1 MRSLPGGRMRSLV
14 RSYDMKVV
22 LASKNPHK
30 LVEISKITEKFGF
43 ELVLESDVGV
53 DIDVEETGSTF
64 EENSFLKAD
73 AVMKATGL
81 PALAD
86 DSGIAV
92 DALNGAPGIYS
103 ARYGF
108 DESLDDWGRLQLL
121 LKNTE
126 NVPDGQRQA
135 KFVCVITFVT
145 PEGQVIQSRGEI
157 HGELLRAPVG
167 ENGFGYDPIF
177 YYPPLGKST
186 AEMSPEEKNRVSH
199 RANALKGFYEKLKE
213 AGYADK

>member
-1 MRSLPGGRMRSLV
+1 
-14 RSYDMKVV
+14 MKVV
-22 LASKNPHK
+22 LASKNKHK
-30 LVEISKITEKFGF
+30 LVEISQITEKFGF
-43 ELVLESDVGV
+43 ELVLQSELGV
-53 DIDVEETGSTF
+53 DIDVEETGTTF
-64 EENSFLKAD
+64 EENSLLKAE

-92 DALNGAPGIYS
+92 DALNGAPGVYS

-108 DESLDDWGRLQLL
+108 DDTLDDWGRLQLL

-135 KFVCVITFVT
+135 QFVCVISFVT
-145 PEGQVIQSRGEI
+145 PDGAVIQARGEI
-157 HGELLRAPVG
+157 HGELTREPAG

-177 YYPPLGKST
+177 FYPPLGKTT
-186 AEMSPEEKNRVSH
+186 AQLSPEEKNQVSH
-199 RANALKGFYEKLKE
+199 RANALKLFYEKMKE

>member
-1 MRSLPGGRMRSLV
+1 
-14 RSYDMKVV
+14 MKVV
-22 LASKNPHK
+22 LASKNKHK
-30 LVEISKITEKFGF
+30 LIEISKITEQFGF
-43 ELVLESDVGV
+43 ELVMEYELGL
-53 DIDVEETGSTF
+53 DIDVEETGSSF
-64 EENSFLKAD
+64 EANSFLKAD

-92 DALNGAPGIYS
+92 DALNGEPGIYS

-108 DESLDDWGRLQLL
+108 DDSLDDWGRLKLL

-126 NVPDGQRQA
+126 QVPDGKRQA
-135 KFVCVITFVT
+135 QFVCVITMVT
-145 PEGQVIQSRGEI
+145 PDGNVIQARGEI
-157 HGELLRAPVG
+157 HGELLREPRG

-177 YYPPLGKST
+177 YYPPLGMTT
-186 AEMSPEEKNRVSH
+186 AQMSAEDKNRVSH
-199 RANALKGFYEKLKE
+199 RANALRAFYEKLKE